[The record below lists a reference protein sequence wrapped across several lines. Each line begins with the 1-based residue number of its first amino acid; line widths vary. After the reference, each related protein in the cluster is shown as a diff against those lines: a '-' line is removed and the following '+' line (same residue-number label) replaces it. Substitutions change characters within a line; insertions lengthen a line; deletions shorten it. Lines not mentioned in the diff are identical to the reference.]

1 MQQLFPPLSRGLAL
15 RFDLTIVRLWGVD
28 GSKVSKMIDQGK
40 IQEVRD
46 YCETDILNTYLV
58 YLRFMMHRGD
68 IDLDGYKRGVS
79 DVITMIEAKRNKLP
93 Y

>member
-1 MQQLFPPLSRGLAL
+1 MSTLVKLNKVCSVFGLPGK
-15 RFDLTIVRLWGVD
+15 FGVD

-40 IQEVRD
+40 IQAVQD
-46 YCETDILNTYLV
+46 YCETDILNTYSV

-68 IDLDGYKRGVS
+68 IDLDGYNQDVS

-93 Y
+93 H